1 MHPYK
6 ILVQMQDNQTI
17 SSVDEQ
23 LYKTNSFLKK
33 AFGNDFV
40 WGVAM
45 ASFQNEG
52 AWNLDGKGES
62 IWDKFSHGKNI
73 NKERQNADAACEF
86 YHRFEEDILIAK
98 SLNFNTFR
106 FSISWSRIL
115 PDGIGRVNH
124 TGLEFYHQLIDCCL
138 ENGLEPFV
146 TLYHWD
152 LPQVLEDR
160 GGWTNREIIN
170 WFSEYCEVVTRE
182 FSGKVKNWMVLN
194 EPAGFVGLGYMTGYH
209 APGRIGMKNFLPAI
223 HHAAMCQAEG
233 GRIIRK
239 NVSDAIIGTT
249 FSCSFIEPFSQK
261 PADVQAAK
269 RTDALLNRMFLEPTL
284 GMGYPVE
291 ELPFLKKMVRK
302 YVHEGDMEK
311 LAFDFDFIGLQ
322 NYFKVV
328 VKNAWWMPYLGA
340 SEVKPHKRNVKE
352 LTDMGWEIS
361 PDGIFQILNQLS
373 KYQEIKQIIITENG
387 AAFKDNLE
395 EGNVNDVERIA
406 FYESY
411 LQHVLK
417 AKELGIKVSGYMAW
431 TLTDNFEW
439 TEGYKPKFGLVHIDF
454 KTQKRTLKGSGK
466 WFRKF
471 LGE

>member
-1 MHPYK
+1 
-6 ILVQMQDNQTI
+6 MQDNQILIDTLESQI
-17 SSVDEQ
+17 QSDIFS
-23 LYKTNSFLKK
+23 KT
-33 AFGNDFV
+33 AFGYDFV
-40 WGVAM
+40 WGVGM

-52 AWNLDGKGES
+52 AWNIDGKGES
-62 IWDKFSHGKNI
+62 IWDKFSHKKNRI
-73 NKERQNADAACEF
+73 TDGQSADATCEF
-86 YHRFEEDILIAK
+86 YHRFEEDILLAK
-98 SLNFNTFR
+98 SLNFSTFR
-106 FSISWSRIL
+106 FSISWARIL
-115 PDGIGRVNH
+115 PNGIGMVNGA
-124 TGLEFYHQLIDCCL
+124 GLEFYHHIVDCCL

-182 FSGKVKNWMVLN
+182 FSGKIKHWMVLN

-209 APGRIGMKNFLPAI
+209 APGRMGMGNFLPAV
-223 HHAAMCQAEG
+223 HHTAMCQAEG

-239 NVSDAIIGTT
+239 NIPDAVIGTT

-261 PADVQAAK
+261 KGDVLAAK
-269 RTDALLNRMFLEPTL
+269 KTDALLNRLFLEPAL
-284 GMGYPVE
+284 GLGYPVQ
-291 ELPFLKKMVRK
+291 ELPFLNKMVK
-302 YVHEGDMEK
+302 NYVQAGDMEK

-340 SEVKPHKRNVKE
+340 AEVQPQKRKVKE
-352 LTDMGWEIS
+352 LTEMGWEIS
-361 PDGIFQILNQLS
+361 PDGIFQILNQMS
-373 KYQEIKQIIITENG
+373 KYQGIKQIIITENG

-395 EGNVNDVERIA
+395 NGNVNDAERIA
-406 FYESY
+406 FYKSY

-417 AKELGIKVSGYMAW
+417 AKQAGVKVNGYLAW

-439 TEGYKPKFGLVHIDF
+439 TEGFKPKFGLIHIDF
-454 KTQKRTLKGSGK
+454 KTQKRTIKDSGK
-466 WFRKF
+466 WFRDF
-471 LGE
+471 LAE

>member
-1 MHPYK
+1 
-6 ILVQMQDNQTI
+6 MQDHPLLNDTIDQQIQTNTF
-17 SSVDEQ
+17 SKS
-23 LYKTNSFLKK
+23 
-33 AFGNDFV
+33 AFGNEFV

-52 AWNLDGKGES
+52 AWDLDGKGES
-62 IWDKFSHGKNI
+62 IWDKFSHKKNRI
-73 NKERQNADAACEF
+73 ADRQNADDACEF
-86 YHRFEEDILIAK
+86 YHRFEEDILLAK
-98 SLNFNTFR
+98 SLNFTTFR

-115 PDGIGRVNH
+115 PHGIGQVNVA
-124 TGLEFYHQLIDCCL
+124 GLEFYQRVVDCCL

-182 FSGKVKNWMVLN
+182 FSGKIKHWMVLN

-209 APGRIGMKNFLPAI
+209 APGRMGMGNFLPAI
-223 HHAAMCQAEG
+223 HHATMCQAEG
-233 GRIIRK
+233 ARIIRK
-239 NVSDAIIGTT
+239 NVADAVIGTT
-249 FSCSFIEPFSQK
+249 FSCSFIEPLTQK
-261 PADVQAAK
+261 NTDIQAAK
-269 RTDALLNRMFLEPTL
+269 RTDALLNRLFLEPAL
-284 GMGYPVE
+284 GLGYPVK
-291 ELPFLKKMVRK
+291 ELPFLNKMVKK
-302 YVHEGDMEK
+302 YVRKDDMEK

-328 VKNAWWMPYLGA
+328 VRHAWWMPYLGA
-340 SEVKPHKRNVKE
+340 SEVKPHKRNVRE

-373 KYQEIKQIIITENG
+373 QYQGIKQIIITENG
-387 AAFKDNLE
+387 AAFKDNLTNE
-395 EGNVNDVERIA
+395 RVNDSERIA

-411 LQHVLK
+411 LQHVLR
-417 AKELGIKVSGYMAW
+417 AKESGVKVNGYMAW

-454 KTQKRTLKGSGK
+454 KTQKRTIKDSGK
-466 WFRKF
+466 WFREF
-471 LGE
+471 LSSD

>member
-1 MHPYK
+1 
-6 ILVQMQDNQTI
+6 MQDNQTI
-17 SSVDEQ
+17 NATIETDIQSNVFSKQ
-23 LYKTNSFLKK
+23 
-33 AFGNDFV
+33 AFGSDFV

-52 AWNLDGKGES
+52 GWNQDGKGES
-62 IWDKFSHGKNI
+62 IWDKFSRKKYKI
-73 NKERQNADAACEF
+73 KDRQNAEIACDF

-115 PDGIGRVNH
+115 PDGIGKVNA
-124 TGLEFYHQLIDCCL
+124 TGLEFYHQVIDCCL

-160 GGWTNREIIN
+160 GGWTNREIIS
-170 WFSEYCEVVTRE
+170 WFSAYCEIVTRE

-209 APGRIGMKNFLPAI
+209 APGRMGMSNFLPAI
-223 HHAAMCQAEG
+223 HHATLCQAEG

-239 NVSDAIIGTT
+239 NIPDAVIGTT
-249 FSCSFIEPFSQK
+249 FSCSFIEHFSQK
-261 PADVQAAK
+261 PADIQAAK
-269 RTDALLNRMFLEPTL
+269 RTDALLNRMFLEPAL
-284 GMGYPVE
+284 GLGYPVE
-291 ELPFLKKMVRK
+291 ELPFLNKMMKK
-302 YVHEGDMEK
+302 YVQKGDMEK

-340 SEVKPHKRNVKE
+340 SEVKPHKRNVKQ

-373 KYQEIKQIIITENG
+373 HYQGIKQIIITENG
-387 AAFKDNLE
+387 AAFKDILE
-395 EGNVNDVERIA
+395 EGNINDKDRVA

-417 AKELGIKVSGYMAW
+417 AKNAGVKVNGYMAW

-439 TEGYKPKFGLVHIDF
+439 TEGYKPKFGLVHVDF
-454 KTQKRTLKGSGK
+454 KTQKRTIKRSGR
-466 WFRKF
+466 WFKEF

>member
-1 MHPYK
+1 
-6 ILVQMQDNQTI
+6 MQDNQFI
-17 SSVDEQ
+17 NAPIEPQIQSNNFS
-23 LYKTNSFLKK
+23 KS
-33 AFGNDFV
+33 AFGEDFV

-62 IWDKFSHGKNI
+62 IWDKFSNKKNKI
-73 NKERQNADAACEF
+73 KDRQNAQIACDF

-98 SLNFNTFR
+98 SLHFNTFR

-115 PDGIGRVNH
+115 PDGIGKVNPA
-124 TGLEFYHQLIDCCL
+124 GLEFYHQVIDCCL

-152 LPQVLEDR
+152 LPQALEDR

-170 WFSEYCEVVTRE
+170 WFSMYCETVTRE
-182 FSGKVKNWMVLN
+182 FSGKVKHWMVLN
-194 EPAGFVGLGYMTGYH
+194 EPAGFVGLGYMIGYH
-209 APGRIGMKNFLPAI
+209 APGRMGMSNFLPAI

-239 NVSDAIIGTT
+239 NVADAVVGTT
-249 FSCSFIEPFSQK
+249 FSCSFIEPFTK
-261 PADVQAAK
+261 KNKDIQAAK
-269 RTDALLNRMFLEPTL
+269 RTDALLNRMFLEPAL
-284 GMGYPVE
+284 GLGYPVE
-291 ELPFLKKMVRK
+291 ELPFLNKMMKK
-302 YVHEGDMEK
+302 YVQDGDMEK

-322 NYFKVV
+322 NYFKIVV
-328 VKNAWWMPYLGA
+328 ENAWWMPYLGA

-373 KYQEIKQIIITENG
+373 QYQGIKQIIITENG

-395 EGNVNDVERIA
+395 EGNINDKDRVA

-417 AKELGIKVSGYMAW
+417 AKKAGVKVNGYMAW

-454 KTQKRTLKGSGK
+454 KTQKRTIKYSGK
-466 WFRKF
+466 WFRDF
-471 LGE
+471 LGA

>member
-1 MHPYK
+1 
-6 ILVQMQDNQTI
+6 MQDNQTI
-17 SSVDEQ
+17 NPTV
-23 LYKTNSFLKK
+23 NSEIQSNNLSKG

-52 AWNLDGKGES
+52 AWNLDGKGQS
-62 IWDKFSHGKNI
+62 IWDKFS
-73 NKERQNADAACEF
+73 NKKFKIKDRQNAEIACDF

-115 PDGIGRVNH
+115 PDGIGKVNMS
-124 TGLEFYHQLIDCCL
+124 GLEFYHQVIDCCL

-170 WFSEYCEVVTRE
+170 WFSEYCELVTRE
-182 FSGKVKNWMVLN
+182 FSGKVNNWMVLN

-209 APGRIGMKNFLPAI
+209 APGRMGMGNFLPAI
-223 HHAAMCQAEG
+223 HHAALCQAEG
-233 GRIIRK
+233 GRIIRN
-239 NVSDAIIGTT
+239 NVPDAVIGTT
-249 FSCSFIEPFSQK
+249 FSCSFIEPFTQK
-261 PADVQAAK
+261 NEDIQAAK
-269 RTDALLNRMFLEPTL
+269 RTDALLNRMFLEPAL
-284 GMGYPVE
+284 GLGYPVM
-291 ELPFLKKMVRK
+291 ELPFLNKMLKKF
-302 YVHEGDMEK
+302 VHEGDIEK

-322 NYFKVV
+322 NYFKIV
-328 VKNAWWMPYLGA
+328 VKKSWWMPYLGA

-373 KYQEIKQIIITENG
+373 QYQGIKQIIITENG

-395 EGNVNDVERIA
+395 EGNINDKERVA

-417 AKELGIKVSGYMAW
+417 AKESGVKVNGYMAW

-439 TEGYKPKFGLVHIDF
+439 TEGYKPKFGLVHVDF
-454 KTQKRTLKGSGK
+454 KTQKRTLKRSGK
-466 WFRKF
+466 WFREF
-471 LGE
+471 LE

>member
-1 MHPYK
+1 
-6 ILVQMQDNQTI
+6 MQDNQIIDDTI
-17 SSVDEQ
+17 EQ
-23 LYKTNSFLKK
+23 KIQSKLFSKR
-33 AFGNDFV
+33 AFGHDFV

-62 IWDKFSHGKNI
+62 IWDKYSHKKNRI
-73 NKERQNADAACEF
+73 NDRQNANDACEF
-86 YHRFEEDILIAK
+86 YHRFEEDILLAK

-115 PDGIGRVNH
+115 PNGIGKVNMA
-124 TGLEFYHQLIDCCL
+124 GLEFYHQVIDCCL

-170 WFSEYCEVVTRE
+170 WFSDYCEVVTRE
-182 FSGKVKNWMVLN
+182 FSGKIKHWMVLN

-209 APGRIGMKNFLPAI
+209 APGRMGMGNFLPAI

-239 NVSDAIIGTT
+239 NIPDAVIGTT
-249 FSCSFIEPFSQK
+249 FSCSFIEPFSEKKADILAAQK
-261 PADVQAAK
+261 
-269 RTDALLNRMFLEPTL
+269 TDALLNRLFLEPAL
-284 GMGYPVE
+284 GLGYPVQ
-291 ELPFLKKMVRK
+291 ELPFLNKMVKK
-302 YVHEGDMEK
+302 YVQEGDIEK

-340 SEVKPHKRNVKE
+340 TEVKPHKRNVKE

-373 KYQEIKQIIITENG
+373 QYQGIKQIIITENG

-395 EGNVNDVERIA
+395 DGHVNDHERIA

-417 AKELGIKVSGYMAW
+417 AKNAGVKVNGYLAW

-439 TEGYKPKFGLVHIDF
+439 TEGYKPKFGLIHIDF
-454 KTQKRTLKGSGK
+454 KTQKRTIKDSGK
-466 WFRKF
+466 WFRAF
-471 LGE
+471 LSE

>member
-1 MHPYK
+1 
-6 ILVQMQDNQTI
+6 MQDNQLI
-17 SSVDEQ
+17 SHKIETQIQSE
-23 LYKTNSFLKK
+23 KFSKN

-62 IWDKFSHGKNI
+62 IWDKFS
-73 NKERQNADAACEF
+73 NKKYKIKDRQNAQIACDF

-106 FSISWSRIL
+106 FSIAWSRIL
-115 PDGIGRVNH
+115 PDGVGKVNPA
-124 TGLEFYHQLIDCCL
+124 GLEFYHQVIDCCL

-160 GGWTNREIIN
+160 GGWTNREVIS
-170 WFSEYCEVVTRE
+170 WFSDYCEIFTRE
-182 FSGKVKNWMVLN
+182 FAGKVKHWMVLN

-209 APGRIGMKNFLPAI
+209 APGRMGMGNFLPAI
-223 HHAAMCQAEG
+223 HHAALCQAEG

-239 NVSDAIIGTT
+239 NVPDAVIGTT
-249 FSCSFIEPFSQK
+249 FSCSFIEPSSQK
-261 PADVQAAK
+261 NADIQAAK
-269 RTDALLNRMFLEPTL
+269 RTDALLNRMFLEPAL
-284 GMGYPVE
+284 GLGYPVE
-291 ELPFLKKMVRK
+291 ELPFLNKMIKK
-302 YVHEGDMEK
+302 YVHNGDMEK

-322 NYFKVV
+322 NYFKIV

-373 KYQEIKQIIITENG
+373 QYQRVKQIIITENG
-387 AAFKDNLE
+387 AAFKDVLE
-395 EGNVNDVERIA
+395 EGNINDKDRVA

-417 AKELGIKVSGYMAW
+417 AKQAGVKVNGYMAW

-439 TEGYKPKFGLVHIDF
+439 TEGYKPKFGLVHVDF
-454 KTQKRTLKGSGK
+454 KTQKRTLKRSGK
-466 WFRKF
+466 WFREF

>member
-1 MHPYK
+1 
-6 ILVQMQDNQTI
+6 MQDNQSITASNEPQI
-17 SSVDEQ
+17 QSNVFS
-23 LYKTNSFLKK
+23 KN
-33 AFGNDFV
+33 AFGKDFV

-52 AWNLDGKGES
+52 GWNLDGKGES
-62 IWDKFSHGKNI
+62 IWDRFSNKKNKI
-73 NKERQNADAACEF
+73 KDRQNAQISCDF

-106 FSISWSRIL
+106 FSFSWSRIL
-115 PDGIGRVNH
+115 PDGIGKVNYA
-124 TGLEFYHQLIDCCL
+124 GLEFYHQVIDCCL

-152 LPQVLEDR
+152 LPQMLEDR

-170 WFSEYCEVVTRE
+170 WFSDYCEVVTRE
-182 FSGKVKNWMVLN
+182 FSSKVKNWMVLN

-209 APGRIGMKNFLPAI
+209 APGRMGMGNFLPAI
-223 HHAAMCQAEG
+223 HHATMCQAQG

-239 NVSDAIIGTT
+239 NIPDAVIGTT
-249 FSCSFIEPFSQK
+249 FSCSFIEPFSQNVK
-261 PADVQAAK
+261 DIQAAK
-269 RTDALLNRMFLEPTL
+269 RTDALLNRMFLEPAL
-284 GMGYPVE
+284 GLGYPVE
-291 ELPFLKKMVRK
+291 DLPFLNKMMRK
-302 YVHEGDMEK
+302 YVQEGDMEK

-361 PDGIFQILNQLS
+361 PDGIYQILNQLS
-373 KYQEIKQIIITENG
+373 QYQGIRQIIITENG
-387 AAFKDNLE
+387 AAFKDVLE
-395 EGNVNDVERIA
+395 EGNINDKDRVT
-406 FYESY
+406 FYKSY
-411 LQHVLK
+411 LEHVLK
-417 AKELGIKVSGYMAW
+417 AKEAGVKVNGYMAW

-439 TEGYKPKFGLVHIDF
+439 TEGYKPKFGLVHVDF
-454 KTQKRTLKGSGK
+454 ETQKRTLKRSGK
-466 WFRKF
+466 WFREF

>member
-1 MHPYK
+1 
-6 ILVQMQDNQTI
+6 MQDNQTI
-17 SSVDEQ
+17 SSTIETEIQSDN
-23 LYKTNSFLKK
+23 LLKS

-62 IWDKFSHGKNI
+62 IWDKFSRKKYKI
-73 NKERQNADAACEF
+73 KDRQNAENACDF

-98 SLNFNTFR
+98 SLNFNSFR

-115 PDGIGRVNH
+115 PDGIGKINPA
-124 TGLEFYHQLIDCCL
+124 GLEFYHQVIDCCL

-170 WFSEYCEVVTRE
+170 WFSTYCEVVTRE
-182 FSGKVKNWMVLN
+182 FSSKVKNWMVLN

-209 APGRIGMKNFLPAI
+209 APGRMGMSNFLPAI
-223 HHAAMCQAEG
+223 HHSTMCQAEG

-239 NVSDAIIGTT
+239 NVPDAVIGTT

-261 PADVQAAK
+261 LTDIQAAK

-284 GMGYPVE
+284 GLGYPVK
-291 ELPFLKKMVRK
+291 ELPFLNKMMRK
-302 YVHEGDMEK
+302 YVQEGDMEK

-340 SEVKPHKRNVKE
+340 SEVKPHKRNVKKI
-352 LTDMGWEIS
+352 TDMGWEIS
-361 PDGIFQILNQLS
+361 PDGIYQILNQLS
-373 KYQEIKQIIITENG
+373 QYQGIKQIIITENG

-395 EGNVNDVERIA
+395 EGNINDEDRVA

-417 AKELGIKVSGYMAW
+417 AKQSGVKVNGYMAW

-439 TEGYKPKFGLVHIDF
+439 MEGYKPKFGLVHVDF
-454 KTQKRTLKGSGK
+454 KTQKRTIKRSGK
-466 WFRKF
+466 WFSEF

>member
-1 MHPYK
+1 
-6 ILVQMQDNQTI
+6 MQNNHIINDTVESQTQSDNF
-17 SSVDEQ
+17 SK
-23 LYKTNSFLKK
+23 L
-33 AFGNDFV
+33 AFGHDFV

-62 IWDKFSHGKNI
+62 IWDKYSHKKNRI
-73 NKERQNADAACEF
+73 NDHQNADDACEF
-86 YHRFEEDILIAK
+86 YHRFEEDILLAK

-115 PDGIGRVNH
+115 PNGIGKVNMA
-124 TGLEFYHQLIDCCL
+124 GLEFYHQVVDCCL

-170 WFSEYCEVVTRE
+170 WFSDYCEVVTRE
-182 FSGKVKNWMVLN
+182 FSGKIKHWMVLN

-209 APGRIGMKNFLPAI
+209 APGRMGMSNFLPSI

-239 NVSDAIIGTT
+239 NVPEAVIGTT
-249 FSCSFIEPFSQK
+249 FSCSFIEPHSHK
-261 PADVQAAK
+261 KADIQAAQK
-269 RTDALLNRMFLEPTL
+269 TDALLNRLFLEPAL
-284 GMGYPVE
+284 GLGYPVQ
-291 ELPFLKKMVRK
+291 ELPFLDKMVKK
-302 YVHEGDMEK
+302 YVQEGDMEK

-328 VKNAWWMPYLGA
+328 VKYAWWMPYLGA
-340 SEVKPHKRNVKE
+340 TEVKPHKRKVKE

-373 KYQEIKQIIITENG
+373 QYQGIKQIIITENG
-387 AAFKDNLE
+387 AAFKDNLVD
-395 EGNVNDVERIA
+395 GRVNDTERIA

-417 AKELGIKVSGYMAW
+417 AKESGIKVNGYMAW

-439 TEGYKPKFGLVHIDF
+439 TEGYKPKFGLIHIDF
-454 KTQKRTLKGSGK
+454 KTQKRTIKDSGK
-466 WFRKF
+466 WFRDF
-471 LGE
+471 LSE

>member
-1 MHPYK
+1 
-6 ILVQMQDNQTI
+6 MQDNQTI
-17 SSVDEQ
+17 SSTIETEIQSDN
-23 LYKTNSFLKK
+23 LLKS
-33 AFGNDFV
+33 AFSNDFV

-62 IWDKFSHGKNI
+62 IWDKFSRKKYKI
-73 NKERQNADAACEF
+73 KDRQNAEIACDF

-115 PDGIGRVNH
+115 PDGIGKVNSA
-124 TGLEFYHQLIDCCL
+124 GLEFYHQVIDCCL

-160 GGWTNREIIN
+160 GGWTNREVIN
-170 WFSEYCEVVTRE
+170 WFSVYCEVVTRE

-209 APGRIGMKNFLPAI
+209 APGRMGMSNYLPAI

-239 NVSDAIIGTT
+239 NVPDAVIGTT
-249 FSCSFIEPFSQK
+249 FSCSFIEPFSQNIK
-261 PADVQAAK
+261 DIQAAK
-269 RTDALLNRMFLEPTL
+269 RTDALLNRMFLEPAL
-284 GMGYPVE
+284 GMGYPIV
-291 ELPFLKKMVRK
+291 ELPFLNKMMKK
-302 YVHEGDMEK
+302 YVQEGDMEK

-352 LTDMGWEIS
+352 LTDMVGKFHPMESI
-361 PDGIFQILNQLS
+361 
-373 KYQEIKQIIITENG
+373 KY
-387 AAFKDNLE
+387 
-395 EGNVNDVERIA
+395 
-406 FYESY
+406 
-411 LQHVLK
+411 
-417 AKELGIKVSGYMAW
+417 
-431 TLTDNFEW
+431 
-439 TEGYKPKFGLVHIDF
+439 
-454 KTQKRTLKGSGK
+454 
-466 WFRKF
+466 
-471 LGE
+471 

>member
-1 MHPYK
+1 
-6 ILVQMQDNQTI
+6 MQDNQIITPTI
-17 SSVDEQ
+17 EPKIQ
-23 LYKTNSFLKK
+23 LNNLSKS

-62 IWDKFSHGKNI
+62 IWDRFSNKKFRIKD
-73 NKERQNADAACEF
+73 RQNAQIACDF
-86 YHRFEEDILIAK
+86 YRRFEEDILIAK

-115 PDGIGRVNH
+115 PGGIGKVNPA
-124 TGLEFYHQLIDCCL
+124 GLEFYHQVIDCCL

-170 WFSEYCEVVTRE
+170 WFSAYCEVVTRE

-209 APGRIGMKNFLPAI
+209 APGRMGMSNFLPAI

-239 NVSDAIIGTT
+239 NVPDAVIGTT
-249 FSCSFIEPFSQK
+249 FSCSFIEPFTQK
-261 PADVQAAK
+261 PTDIQAAK
-269 RTDALLNRMFLEPTL
+269 RTDALLNRMFLEPAL
-284 GMGYPVE
+284 GLGYPVE
-291 ELPFLKKMVRK
+291 ELPFLNKMIKK
-302 YVHEGDMEK
+302 YVQEGDMEK

-322 NYFKVV
+322 NYFKIVA
-328 VKNAWWMPYLGA
+328 KNAWWMPYLGA
-340 SEVKPHKRNVKE
+340 AEVKPQKRNVKE
-352 LTDMGWEIS
+352 LTAMGWEIS
-361 PDGIFQILNQLS
+361 PDGMFQILNQLS
-373 KYQEIKQIIITENG
+373 QYQGIKQIIITENG
-387 AAFKDNLE
+387 AAFEDNFE
-395 EGNVNDVERIA
+395 EGNINDKDRVA

-411 LQHVLK
+411 LKHVLK
-417 AKELGIKVSGYMAW
+417 AKQAGVKVNGYMAW

-439 TEGYKPKFGLVHIDF
+439 TEGYKPKFGLVHVDF
-454 KTQKRTLKGSGK
+454 NTQKRTVKRSGK
-466 WFRKF
+466 WFRAF
-471 LGE
+471 LG

>member
-1 MHPYK
+1 
-6 ILVQMQDNQTI
+6 MQDNQIINHTI
-17 SSVDEQ
+17 ESQIQSDIFS
-23 LYKTNSFLKK
+23 KS

-52 AWNLDGKGES
+52 AWNVDGKGES
-62 IWDKFSHGKNI
+62 IWDKFSHKKNRI
-73 NKERQNADAACEF
+73 NDHQNADAACEF
-86 YHRFEEDILIAK
+86 YHRFEEDILLAK

-115 PDGIGRVNH
+115 PNGIGKVNMA
-124 TGLEFYHQLIDCCL
+124 GLEFYHQVIDCCL

-170 WFSEYCEVVTRE
+170 WFSDYCEVVTRE
-182 FSGKVKNWMVLN
+182 FSGKIKHWMVLN

-209 APGRIGMKNFLPAI
+209 APGRMGMGNFLPAI

-239 NVSDAIIGTT
+239 NVADAVIGTT
-249 FSCSFIEPFSQK
+249 FSCSFIEPLSQK
-261 PADVQAAK
+261 NTDIQAAK
-269 RTDALLNRMFLEPTL
+269 RTDALLNRLFLEPAL
-284 GMGYPVE
+284 GLGYPVQ
-291 ELPFLKKMVRK
+291 ELPFLNKMIKK
-302 YVHEGDMEK
+302 YVQEGDMEK

-328 VKNAWWMPYLGA
+328 VKHAWWMPYLGA
-340 SEVKPHKRNVKE
+340 TEVKPHKRNVKE

-373 KYQEIKQIIITENG
+373 QYQGIKQIIITENG

-395 EGNVNDVERIA
+395 DGNVSDTERVA

-417 AKELGIKVSGYMAW
+417 AKNAGVKVNGYMAW

-439 TEGYKPKFGLVHIDF
+439 TEGYKPKFGLIHIDF
-454 KTQKRTLKGSGK
+454 ETQKRTLKDSGK
-466 WFRKF
+466 WFRAF

>member
-1 MHPYK
+1 
-6 ILVQMQDNQTI
+6 MQDNQIINTTGEPQI
-17 SSVDEQ
+17 Q
-23 LYKTNSFLKK
+23 TNNFSKN
-33 AFGNDFV
+33 AFGEDFV

-52 AWNLDGKGES
+52 GWNLDGKGES
-62 IWDKFSHGKNI
+62 IWDKFS
-73 NKERQNADAACEF
+73 NKRYKIKDRQNAEIACDF

-115 PDGIGRVNH
+115 PDGIGKANSA
-124 TGLEFYHQLIDCCL
+124 GLEFYHQVIDCCL

-152 LPQVLEDR
+152 LPQVLEDH

-170 WFSEYCEVVTRE
+170 WFSAYCEVVTRE

-194 EPAGFVGLGYMTGYH
+194 EPAGFIGLGYMTGYH
-209 APGRIGMKNFLPAI
+209 APGRMGMSNFLPAI
-223 HHAAMCQAEG
+223 HHATMCQAEG

-239 NVSDAIIGTT
+239 NVPEAIIGTT
-249 FSCSFIEPFSQK
+249 FSCSFIEPFSQN
-261 PADVQAAK
+261 PADIQAAK
-269 RTDALLNRMFLEPTL
+269 RTDALLNRMFLEPSL
-284 GMGYPVE
+284 GLGYPVQ
-291 ELPFLKKMVRK
+291 ELPFLNKMIKK
-302 YVHEGDMEK
+302 YIHEGDMEK
-311 LAFDFDFIGLQ
+311 LAFDFDFIGVQ
-322 NYFKVV
+322 NYFKIVV
-328 VKNAWWMPYLGA
+328 QNAWWMPYLGA

-373 KYQEIKQIIITENG
+373 QYQGIKQIIITENG

-395 EGNVNDVERIA
+395 EGNINDKERIA
-406 FYESY
+406 FYKSY

-417 AKELGIKVSGYMAW
+417 AKEAGVKVNGYMAW

-439 TEGYKPKFGLVHIDF
+439 TEGYKPKFGLVHVDF
-454 KTQKRTLKGSGK
+454 RTQKRTLKRSGK
-466 WFRKF
+466 WFKEF
-471 LGE
+471 LG

>member
-1 MHPYK
+1 
-6 ILVQMQDNQTI
+6 MQDNQTI
-17 SSVDEQ
+17 NATIETDIQSNIFSKQ
-23 LYKTNSFLKK
+23 
-33 AFGNDFV
+33 AFGSDFV
-40 WGVAM
+40 WGVAL

-62 IWDKFSHGKNI
+62 IWDKFSRKKYKI
-73 NKERQNADAACEF
+73 KDRQNAEIACDF
-86 YHRFEEDILIAK
+86 YNRFEEDILIAK

-115 PDGIGRVNH
+115 PDGIGKVN
-124 TGLEFYHQLIDCCL
+124 TAGLEFYHQVIDCCL
-138 ENGLEPFV
+138 ENGLEPFI

-170 WFSEYCEVVTRE
+170 WFSAYCEVVTRE

-209 APGRIGMKNFLPAI
+209 APGRMGMSNFLPAI
-223 HHAAMCQAEG
+223 HHATMCQAEG
-233 GRIIRK
+233 GRIIRR
-239 NVSDAIIGTT
+239 NIPDAVIGTT
-249 FSCSFIEPFSQK
+249 FSCSFIKPFSQK
-261 PADVQAAK
+261 PSDIKAAK
-269 RTDALLNRMFLEPTL
+269 RTDALLNRMFLEPAL

-291 ELPFLKKMVRK
+291 ELPFLNKMMKK
-302 YVHEGDMEK
+302 YVQKGDMEK

-340 SEVKPHKRNVKE
+340 SEVKPHKRNVKQ

-373 KYQEIKQIIITENG
+373 QYQGIKQIIITENG
-387 AAFKDNLE
+387 AAFKDILE
-395 EGNVNDVERIA
+395 EGNINDKDRVA

-417 AKELGIKVSGYMAW
+417 AKNAGVKVNGYMAW

-439 TEGYKPKFGLVHIDF
+439 TEGYKPKFGLIHVDF
-454 KTQKRTLKGSGK
+454 KTQKRTIKRSGR
-466 WFRKF
+466 WFKEF

>member
-1 MHPYK
+1 
-6 ILVQMQDNQTI
+6 MQDNQIINDTI
-17 SSVDEQ
+17 ESQIQSDIFS
-23 LYKTNSFLKK
+23 KS
-33 AFGNDFV
+33 AFGNAFV

-62 IWDKFSHGKNI
+62 IWDKFSHKKNRI
-73 NKERQNADAACEF
+73 NDRQNADAACEF
-86 YHRFEEDILIAK
+86 YHRFEEDILLAK

-115 PDGIGRVNH
+115 PNGVGKVNMA
-124 TGLEFYHQLIDCCL
+124 GLEFYHQVVDCCL
-138 ENGLEPFV
+138 QNGLEPFV

-170 WFSEYCEVVTRE
+170 WFSDYCEVVTRE
-182 FSGKVKNWMVLN
+182 FAGKIKHWMVLN

-209 APGRIGMKNFLPAI
+209 APGKMGMGNFLPAI

-239 NVSDAIIGTT
+239 NVPEAVIGTT

-261 PADVQAAK
+261 KTDIEAAK
-269 RTDALLNRMFLEPTL
+269 RTDALLNRLFLEPAL
-284 GMGYPVE
+284 GLGYPVK
-291 ELPFLKKMVRK
+291 ELPFLKKMVKK
-302 YVHEGDMEK
+302 YVQEGDMEK

-373 KYQEIKQIIITENG
+373 EYQEIKQIIITENG
-387 AAFKDNLE
+387 AAFKDNLTD
-395 EGNVNDVERIA
+395 GNINDHERIA

-417 AKELGIKVSGYMAW
+417 AKNAGVKVNGYLAW

-439 TEGYKPKFGLVHIDF
+439 TEGYKPKFGLIHIDF
-454 KTQKRTLKGSGK
+454 NTQKRTLKDSGK
-466 WFRKF
+466 WFRAF
-471 LGE
+471 LSE

>member
-1 MHPYK
+1 
-6 ILVQMQDNQTI
+6 MQDNQI
-17 SSVDEQ
+17 INASIEPQILS
-23 LYKTNSFLKK
+23 KK
-33 AFGNDFV
+33 FSKNAFGEDFV

-52 AWNLDGKGES
+52 GWNLDGKGES
-62 IWDKFSHGKNI
+62 IWDKFS
-73 NKERQNADAACEF
+73 NKKYKIKDRQNAQISCDF

-106 FSISWSRIL
+106 FSLSWSRIL
-115 PDGIGRVNH
+115 PNGVGKVNFA
-124 TGLEFYHQLIDCCL
+124 GLEFYHQVIDCCL

-152 LPQVLEDR
+152 LPQVLENR
-160 GGWTNREIIN
+160 GGWTNREVIN

-182 FSGKVKNWMVLN
+182 FSAKVKNWMVLN

-209 APGRIGMKNFLPAI
+209 APGRMGMGNFLPAI
-223 HHAAMCQAEG
+223 HHATMCQAEG

-239 NVSDAIIGTT
+239 NIPDAVIGTT

-261 PADVQAAK
+261 LTDIQAAK
-269 RTDALLNRMFLEPTL
+269 RADALLNRLFLEPAL
-284 GMGYPVE
+284 GMGYPLE
-291 ELPFLKKMVRK
+291 ELPFLNKMIKK
-302 YVHEGDMEK
+302 YVQEGDMEK
-311 LAFDFDFIGLQ
+311 LFFDFDFIGLQ
-322 NYFKVV
+322 NYFKIV
-328 VKNAWWMPYLGA
+328 VKNAWWMPYLSA

-352 LTDMGWEIS
+352 LTEMGWEIS

-373 KYQEIKQIIITENG
+373 QYQGIKQIIITENG

-395 EGNVNDVERIA
+395 EGYINDLERTA

-417 AKELGIKVSGYMAW
+417 AQESGVKVGGYMAW

-439 TEGYKPKFGLVHIDF
+439 TEGYKPKFGLVHVDF
-454 KTQKRTLKGSGK
+454 KTQKRTLKGSAN
-466 WFRKF
+466 WFRDF
-471 LGE
+471 LA